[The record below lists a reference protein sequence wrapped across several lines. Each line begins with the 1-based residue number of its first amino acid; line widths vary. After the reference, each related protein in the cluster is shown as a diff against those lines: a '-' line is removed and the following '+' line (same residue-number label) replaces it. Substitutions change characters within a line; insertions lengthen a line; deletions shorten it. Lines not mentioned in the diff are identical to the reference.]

1 MTAATTGRALV
12 LESRG
17 TPVSREAELPDG
29 GSVTVRVAYS
39 SLNYKDGLAVTGKA
53 PIIRGDFPFVPG
65 IDLSGIVEQSDDD
78 RFAPGD
84 RVIGTGWGLGETQ
97 WGGYAERAK
106 VDAAGLVHL
115 PDGLSLRDAM
125 VVGTAGF
132 TAMLS
137 VLAIEDGGVSPDARL
152 PIAVSGATGGVG
164 SMAVAL
170 LAGRGYSV
178 TAATGKADMGDY
190 LRELGATVVVDRH
203 AWSDGAKRPLDSA
216 AFAGAVDAVGSTTLA
231 HLLSRVDRHGI
242 VAACGLAAGSD
253 LATTVMPFILRGVR
267 LQGIDSNTCP
277 LALRNRAWA
286 ALAAELDASKLQSLT
301 TEIDLEDV
309 IEWAERILRSEVRGR
324 VVVRVGGEAGQS
336 R

>member
-1 MTAATTGRALV
+1 MTAATTGRALI

-17 TPVSREAELPDG
+17 TPVFREAQLPG
-29 GSVTVRVAYS
+29 GGGVTVRVAYS
-39 SLNYKDGLAVTGKA
+39 SLNYKDGLALSGNA
-53 PIIRGDFPFVPG
+53 PIIRGEFPFVPG
-65 IDLSGIVEQSDDD
+65 IDLSGTVEQSDDE
-78 RFAPGD
+78 RFSPGD

-106 VDAAGLVHL
+106 VDSAGLVHL

-137 VLAIEDGGVSPDARL
+137 VLAIEDGGVL
-152 PIAVSGATGGVG
+152 PGGELAIAVSGATGGVG

-170 LAGRGYSV
+170 LAGRGYRV
-178 TAATGKADMGDY
+178 TAATGKADAHDY
-190 LRELGATVVVDRH
+190 LRGLGATEIVDRH

-231 HLLSRVDRHGI
+231 HLLSRVDRHGV
-242 VAACGLAAGSD
+242 VAACGLAAGPD

-301 TEIDLEDV
+301 TEVALDDV
-309 IEWAERILRSEVRGR
+309 IDWADRILRGQVRGR
-324 VVVRVGGEAGQS
+324 VVVRVGGEAEPS

>member
-1 MTAATTGRALV
+1 MTAATTRRALI

-17 TPVSREAELPDG
+17 TPAIRQAELPDG
-29 GSVTVRVAYS
+29 SGVVVRVAYS

-53 PIIRGDFPFVPG
+53 PIIRGNFPFVPG
-65 IDLSGIVEQSDDD
+65 IDLSGTVEQSDDE

-84 RVIGTGWGLGETQ
+84 KVIGTGWGLGETQ
-97 WGGYAERAK
+97 WGGYSERAR
-106 VDAAGLVHL
+106 VDGAGLVHL
-115 PDGLSLRDAM
+115 PIGLSLRDAM

-137 VLAIEDGGVSPDARL
+137 VLAIEDGGVRTDAEL

-170 LAGRGYSV
+170 LAGRGYRV
-178 TAATGKADMGDY
+178 TAATGKADAHEY
-190 LRELGATVVVDRH
+190 LRDLGATTIVDRH
-203 AWSDGAKRPLDSA
+203 AWSDGARRPLDSA

-231 HLLSRVDRHGI
+231 HLLSRVDRHGV

-253 LATTVMPFILRGVR
+253 LGTTVMPFILRGVR

-277 LALRNRAWA
+277 LALRERAWA
-286 ALAAELDASKLQSLT
+286 ALADQLDRGTLAALT
-301 TEIDLEDV
+301 TEIALEDV
-309 IEWAERILRSEVRGR
+309 PAWAERILSGNVRGR
-324 VVVRVGGEAGQS
+324 VLVRVGGE
-336 R
+336 

>member
-1 MTAATTGRALV
+1 MISAATGRALV

-17 TPVSREAELPDG
+17 EVAFREADLPTG
-29 GSVTVRVAYS
+29 AGVTVRVAYS
-39 SLNYKDGLAVTGKA
+39 SLNYKDGLAMTGNA

-65 IDLSGIVEQSDDD
+65 IDLAGTVEQSDDD

-97 WGGYAERAK
+97 WGGYAERAR

-115 PDGLSLRDAM
+115 PHGLSARDAM
-125 VVGTAGF
+125 AVGTAGF

-137 VLAIEDGGVSPDARL
+137 VLAIEDGGVGPDASL

-178 TAATGKADMGDY
+178 TAATGKADAHDY
-190 LRELGATVVVDRH
+190 LRSLGATQIVDRH
-203 AWSDGAKRPLDSA
+203 AWSDGARRPLDSA

-231 HLLSRVDRHGI
+231 HLLSRVDRHGV
-242 VAACGLAAGSD
+242 VAACGLAAGPD

-277 LALRNRAWA
+277 LELRQRAWA
-286 ALAAELDASKLQSLT
+286 ALAAELDRAKLSALT
-301 TEIDLEDV
+301 TEIGLEDV
-309 IEWAERILRSEVRGR
+309 PRWAERILRGELRGR
-324 VVVRVGGEAGQS
+324 VVVRVRGE
-336 R
+336 